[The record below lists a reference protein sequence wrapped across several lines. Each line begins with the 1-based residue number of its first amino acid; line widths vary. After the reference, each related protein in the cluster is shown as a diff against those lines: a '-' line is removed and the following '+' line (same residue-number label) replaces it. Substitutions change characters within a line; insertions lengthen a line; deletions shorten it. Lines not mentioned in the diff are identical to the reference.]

1 MKRNKISAQRK
12 LECIQYALNHPE
24 IGVRQLALDFGVG
37 HSTLH
42 KWLQDAKES
51 ASELRAPRQ
60 LTAEQQRIKQLE
72 KEVAHLRE
80 VNEIIKKAH
89 VYFINHPNR

>member
-1 MKRNKISAQRK
+1 MKRNKISVQRK
-12 LECIQYALNHPE
+12 AECIQYALTHPE
-24 IGVRQLALDFGVG
+24 ISVKQLAADFGVG

-42 KWLQDAKES
+42 KWLQDAKQS
-51 ASELRAPRQ
+51 HGSVPIVRQ
-60 LTAEQQRIKQLE
+60 LTTEQQRIKQLE

-80 VNEIIKKAH
+80 VNEIVKKAH

>member
-1 MKRNKISAQRK
+1 MSRNKISPQRK
-12 LECIQYALNHPE
+12 AECIQYALSHPE
-24 IGVRQLALDFGVG
+24 ISVKQLAADFGIG

-42 KWLQDAKES
+42 KWLQDAK
-51 ASELRAPRQ
+51 ASTGLQSPRQ

-80 VNEIIKKAH
+80 VNEIVKKAH